1 MVKETME
8 KIGKLNDV
16 NVLPTIGMDVP
27 YEYRNKVQVPFRKK
41 DLKQYVVS
49 LKEILIMLFHFLI
62 A

>member
-49 LKEILIMLFHFLI
+49 LKEILIILFHFLI